1 MPQNTVVSV
10 SQLNRYIKSLF
21 EQNIQLKDVF
31 IRGEISNFKGQYASG
46 HFYFTLKD
54 KDSSIKA
61 IMFRNYASQVH
72 FVPENGMTVLV
83 RGEVGVYDRDG
94 VYQIYC
100 REMQPDG
107 IGDLSLAFE
116 QLKKKLLAEGLFDTE
131 KKKPIPR
138 FPQVIG
144 IITAKT
150 GAALQDMLNIL
161 KRRYPLATVLIRS
174 VLVQGEKSAAD
185 LCAAVRQMDELGQC
199 DLLIIGRGGGSLED
213 LWSFNDE
220 TLAREIFR
228 CRTPVISAV
237 GHEIDYTICDFV
249 ADMRAPTPSAAAEL
263 AVPDQT
269 DLQFQ
274 LLSYERQMTQK
285 LESKIQCLENDFGKQ
300 RRIVDHFNRRFAV
313 LQAKL
318 ETYQSHLSLRA
329 PDLRLKREKARVK
342 EQSDRLQASV
352 FRRLE
357 REENRLKNAASML
370 NTLSP
375 LQVMTRGFSVVTA
388 KGKVVSSAA
397 HLKLEEQVRLHM
409 LDGTACAKILS
420 KEVRENGEEHAE
432 EGIDV

>member
-249 ADMRAPTPSAAAEL
+249 ADLRAPTPSAAAEL

>member
-54 KDSSIKA
+54 KDSAIKA

-116 QLKKKLLAEGLFDTE
+116 QLKKKLLAEGLFDAE

-249 ADMRAPTPSAAAEL
+249 ADLRAPTPSAAAEL

-300 RRIVDHFNRRFAV
+300 RRIVDHFNRHFAV

-329 PDLRLKREKARVK
+329 PDLRLKREKARIK

-357 REENRLKNAASML
+357 REEDRLKNAASML

>member
-54 KDSSIKA
+54 KDSAIKA

-116 QLKKKLLAEGLFDTE
+116 QLKKKLLAEGLFDAE

-237 GHEIDYTICDFV
+237 GHEIDYTICDYV
-249 ADMRAPTPSAAAEL
+249 ADLRAPTPSAAAEL

-300 RRIVDHFNRRFAV
+300 RRIVDHFNRHFAV

-357 REENRLKNAASML
+357 REEDRLKNAASML

>member
-432 EGIDV
+432 EGIDA

>member
-21 EQNIQLKDVF
+21 EQNIQLKDLF
-31 IRGEISNFKGQYASG
+31 IKGEISNFKGQYASG

-54 KDSSIKA
+54 KDSVIKA
-61 IMFRNYASQVH
+61 VMFRNYASKVH

-107 IGDLSLAFE
+107 VGDLSLAFE
-116 QLKKKLLAEGLFDTE
+116 QLKRKLSEEGLFDL
-131 KKKPIPR
+131 KKKKSIPR

-144 IITAKT
+144 VITAKT

-161 KRRYPLATVLIRS
+161 ERRYPLATVLVRS

-220 TLAREIFR
+220 MLAREIFR

-237 GHEIDYTICDFV
+237 GHEIDFTICDFV
-249 ADMRAPTPSAAAEL
+249 ADLRAPTPSAAAEL

-274 LLSYERQMTQK
+274 LLSYEQQLVQK
-285 LESKIQCLENDFGKQ
+285 LEKKIQRLENDFGQ
-300 RRIVDHFNRRFAV
+300 QYRITDRFSRCIAA
-313 LQAKL
+313 LQAKI
-318 ETYQSHLSLRA
+318 EAYQNHLSLRS
-329 PDLRLKREKARVK
+329 PHLKVKREQALVQ
-342 EQSDRLQASV
+342 EQLDRLNASV

-357 REENRLKNAASML
+357 REEIRLKNAASML
-370 NTLSP
+370 NMLSP
-375 LQVMTRGFSVVTA
+375 LQVMARGFSVIMA
-388 KGKVVSSAA
+388 QGKVVCCTEQLS
-397 HLKLEEQVRLHM
+397 LGEQVFLHM
-409 LDGTACAKILS
+409 LDGTASAQILS
-420 KEVRENGEEHAE
+420 KEMQKDGKKHAE
-432 EGIDV
+432 KGIDI

>member
-357 REENRLKNAASML
+357 REENRLKNATSML

-375 LQVMTRGFSVVTA
+375 LQVMTRGFSVVTV

>member
-54 KDSSIKA
+54 KDSAIKA
-61 IMFRNYASQVH
+61 VMFRNYASQVH

-116 QLKKKLLAEGLFDTE
+116 QLKKKLLAEGLFDAE

-150 GAALQDMLNIL
+150 GAALQDMLNVL
-161 KRRYPLATVLIRS
+161 KRRYPLASVLIRS
-174 VLVQGEKSAAD
+174 ALVQGEKSAAD

-213 LWSFNDE
+213 LWSFNNE
-220 TLAREIFR
+220 SLAREIFR

-237 GHEIDYTICDFV
+237 GHEIDYTICDFA
-249 ADMRAPTPSAAAEL
+249 ADLRAPTPSAAAEL

-274 LLSYERQMTQK
+274 LLSYERQMSQK
-285 LESKIQCLENDFGKQ
+285 LESKIQRLENDFGKQ
-300 RRIVDHFNRRFAV
+300 RRLVDHFHRRFAA
-313 LQAKL
+313 LQTQL
-318 ETYQSHLSLRA
+318 EAYQSHLSLRA
-329 PDLRLKREKARVK
+329 PDLRIKREKERVK
-342 EQSDRLQASV
+342 ERSDRLQASL
-352 FRRLE
+352 FRRLQ
-357 REENRLKNAASML
+357 REEDHLKNAAGML

-375 LQVMTRGFSVVTA
+375 LQVMARGFSVVTA
-388 KGKVVSSAA
+388 NGKVVSSAA
-397 HLKLEEQVRLHM
+397 QLELEEQVRLHM
-409 LDGTACAKILS
+409 LDGSAGAKILS
-420 KEVRENGEEHAE
+420 KEVKKDGEEYTE
-432 EGIDV
+432 KGIDV

>member
-249 ADMRAPTPSAAAEL
+249 VDMRAPTPSAAAEL

>member
-54 KDSSIKA
+54 KDSAIKA

-116 QLKKKLLAEGLFDTE
+116 QLKKKLLAEGLFDAE

-249 ADMRAPTPSAAAEL
+249 ADLRAPTPSAAAEL

-300 RRIVDHFNRRFAV
+300 RRIVDHFNRHFAV

-357 REENRLKNAASML
+357 REEDRLKNAASML